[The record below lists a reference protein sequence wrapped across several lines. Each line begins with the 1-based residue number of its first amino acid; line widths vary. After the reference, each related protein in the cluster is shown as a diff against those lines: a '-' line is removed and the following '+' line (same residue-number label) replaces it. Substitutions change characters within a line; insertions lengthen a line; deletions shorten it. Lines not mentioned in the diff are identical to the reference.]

1 MHTNC
6 AAHRMHSCCN
16 PLLHDML
23 HLTASAVSCIEP
35 VVSRLQAASAE
46 VAVAKL
52 LLVCLCCMTLCWVFS
67 LPTTIPRYCV
77 GGGSTC
83 IELYST
89 NRSRTQHSH
98 LELLSCCHNPNDVW
112 QGCTVSVLVHVGLRS
127 RHNSDIVVGRK
138 PTCSRRDYEENP
150 HTTQLFVYCM
160 CAAVRMMNDMLHLPA
175 SAGSCAEPVGTGSIS
190 RQLAEV
196 AVAISACMH
205 VCRIPPYVV
214 C

>member
-1 MHTNC
+1 MHAVGCTGCMQFSAYRPLQIHINNGYILCIILTLSISTGMHTNC

-23 HLTASAVSCIEP
+23 HLTASAVSRIEP
-35 VVSRLQAASAE
+35 VVSRLQAAVAE

-77 GGGSTC
+77 GGENTC

-98 LELLSCCHNPNDVW
+98 LELLSCCHNPKDVW
-112 QGCTVSVLVHVGLRS
+112 QGSFAVFVHVGLRS
-127 RHNSDIVVGRK
+127 HHNSESLLWWDANLRVQRPQTK
-138 PTCSRRDYEENP
+138 RTR
-150 HTTQLFVYCM
+150 TQL
-160 CAAVRMMNDMLHLPA
+160 
-175 SAGSCAEPVGTGSIS
+175 SCLFT
-190 RQLAEV
+190 
-196 AVAISACMH
+196 AC
-205 VCRIPPYVV
+205 VPQSE
-214 C
+214 